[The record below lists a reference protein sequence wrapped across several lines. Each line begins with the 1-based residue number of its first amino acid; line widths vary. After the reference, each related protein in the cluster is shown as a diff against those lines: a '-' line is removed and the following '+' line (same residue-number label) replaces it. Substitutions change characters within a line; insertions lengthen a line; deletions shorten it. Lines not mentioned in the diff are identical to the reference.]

1 MPSKALGCAQEGWML
16 GFPLSYLEVL
26 KQNCE
31 KIGRPLIIDEAQN
44 VLGKAGDFFS
54 FTHHTEDGGV
64 VPDTLTLSKTMGNGL
79 PLSYVLTSNK
89 IARHAEENGF
99 LLYNTHINYPCPA
112 AVNDNVFGKVFRED
126 LCVRCKRLG
135 VKLPAGLKKF
145 QSRYGCI
152 GDNLDRGLTT
162 GVEIVSDGN
171 TKAGQ
176 KMEKMGLWAQLAT
189 MASLGGVFRIAHPIT
204 VMEEE
209 LHVALGIIEEA
220 LRMTPGTMP
229 LYVIDEAAIDG
240 QPIVKSNI

>member
-1 MPSKALGCAQEGWML
+1 ML

-171 TKAGQ
+171 TKAG
-176 KMEKMGLWAQLAT
+176 
-189 MASLGGVFRIAHPIT
+189 
-204 VMEEE
+204 
-209 LHVALGIIEEA
+209 
-220 LRMTPGTMP
+220 
-229 LYVIDEAAIDG
+229 
-240 QPIVKSNI
+240 VKSIHYCKIARRALSEMLPTYYLH